1 MSMQEFYCFSCGTQ
15 NQVVAWWDVVRNVP
29 NVEPMCMFAKLRFYD
44 PNQYNECR
52 ETSADVV
59 REKDRPITVTFSI
72 KFRKARLRAKKKDLL
87 SAAEALFKNRLKM
100 KVSK

>member
-15 NQVVAWWDVVRNVP
+15 NQVVAPVGRREECAKCGADVHVCKN
-29 NVEPMCMFAKLRFYD
+29 CDFYD

-59 REKDRPITVTFSI
+59 REKDRANYCDFFQLNSGRPDSGP
-72 KFRKARLRAKKKDLL
+72 KKEDLL
-87 SAAEALFKNRLKM
+87 SAAEALFKK
-100 KVSK
+100 